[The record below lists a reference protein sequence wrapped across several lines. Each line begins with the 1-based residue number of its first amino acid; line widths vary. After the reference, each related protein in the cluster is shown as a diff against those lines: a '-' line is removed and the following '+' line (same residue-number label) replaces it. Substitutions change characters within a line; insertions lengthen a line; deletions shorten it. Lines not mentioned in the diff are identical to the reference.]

1 MPSYSYRRGI
11 APSAIKETLAQ
22 VKCRLI
28 RELAQRTE
36 ARVRYWMRR
45 EEWCSSRPGRR
56 LIIGWN
62 SVIVRIII
70 ADEGVNAG
78 VTNTREPSM
87 GVAEA
92 VCPTYSCVE
101 IPD

>member
-1 MPSYSYRRGI
+1 M
-11 APSAIKETLAQ
+11 KETLAE
-22 VKCRLI
+22 VKCRLV
-28 RELAQRTE
+28 RELAERTE

-45 EEWCSSRPGRR
+45 EEWCSSRPGRL

-62 SVIVRIII
+62 PVIVRNII
-70 ADEGVNAG
+70 ADEAVNAEA
-78 VTNTREPSM
+78 TDTREPSM